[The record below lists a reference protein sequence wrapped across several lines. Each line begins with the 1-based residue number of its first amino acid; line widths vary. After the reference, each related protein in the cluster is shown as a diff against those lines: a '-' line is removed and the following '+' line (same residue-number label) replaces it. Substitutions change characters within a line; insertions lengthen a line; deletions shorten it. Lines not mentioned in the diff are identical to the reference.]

1 MQGPAPARPRWRRL
15 VPRLSV
21 RMLLVLV
28 LVIGGGLGWVV
39 HSARVQREAVEAI
52 RRAGGSVQ
60 YDWQVEAERAALKN
74 GMGGMGGGFLV
85 LPDAEPPW
93 PRWLVDRLG
102 VDFFGSVVEV
112 DVIGGGSDALLAH
125 IGRLDR
131 LDHLRFLD
139 SDVSPAG
146 LSRLRTLS
154 RLKWLDLGETNVT
167 DAGLAHLRGLTA
179 LEGLGLDQTR
189 IGDAGLAHLAE
200 MSNLRHLDLS
210 TTDVGDPGLVRLQ
223 GLTNLETLYLGDTR
237 VTIEETE
244 SLARSHPCLD
254 IRRFN
259 D

>member
-1 MQGPAPARPRWRRL
+1 MKGPTPARPRWQRL

-28 LVIGGGLGWVV
+28 LVVGGGLGWVV

-60 YDWQVEAERAALKN
+60 FDWQVEAERAALKEA
-74 GMGGMGGGFLV
+74 MGGMGGGFLV
-85 LPDAEPPW
+85 LPDADPPW
-93 PRWLVDRLG
+93 PRWLVDLLG

-112 DVIGGGSDALLAH
+112 DVVGGGSDALLAH
-125 IGRLDR
+125 IGRLHR

-139 SDVSPAG
+139 SEVTPAG
-146 LSRLRTLS
+146 LSRLRSLS
-154 RLKWLDLGETNVT
+154 RLKWLDLDGTKVT

-179 LEGLGLDQTR
+179 LEGLGLDQTSV
-189 IGDAGLAHLAE
+189 GDAGLSHLGE
-200 MSNLRHLDLS
+200 MANLRHLDLS
-210 TTDVGDPGLVRLQ
+210 TTEVGDAGLAHLQ

-237 VTIEETE
+237 VTIEGTE
-244 SLARSHPCLD
+244 ALARSHPGLD